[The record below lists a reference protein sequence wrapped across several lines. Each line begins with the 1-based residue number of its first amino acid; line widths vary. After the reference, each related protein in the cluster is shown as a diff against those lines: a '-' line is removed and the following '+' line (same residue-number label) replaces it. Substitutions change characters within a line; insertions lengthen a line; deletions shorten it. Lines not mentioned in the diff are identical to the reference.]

1 KFKRWA
7 RLRLPNGQVSRC
19 AWKETLKPADKV
31 RMARN
36 VKVTINDR
44 NEIAQVLYYAQ
55 LAYHDD
61 EIYHF
66 ITVAM
71 VSVYSRPDPELL
83 QKSMQTVWSCKYH
96 DSEALQLV
104 SAKSIQSVVAMI
116 PHRPKL
122 QSGVVED
129 RFFLLEKPGLG
140 L

>member
-1 KFKRWA
+1 MSQHSLTFEDIQEA
-7 RLRLPNGQVSRC
+7 H
-19 AWKETLKPADKV
+19 
-31 RMARN
+31 
-36 VKVTINDR
+36 INDDE
-44 NEIAQVLYYAQ
+44 NDEELE
-55 LAYHDD
+55 YHDD

-83 QKSMQTVWSCKYH
+83 QKSMQSVWSCKYH

-104 SAKSIQSVVAMI
+104 SAKSIQSVVSMI

-129 RFFLLEKPGLG
+129 CFYLLEKPGLG
-140 L
+140 LVTVDEEIEDEADGDE